1 MDEQTSLIEKC
12 KQRMAPYKCEGFL
25 MGKGPRNPSIMFVG
39 EAPGETEIE
48 SGEPFS
54 GQAGEYFDQYLDF
67 LGLSRDEVFV
77 TSTVR
82 SRPYQV
88 TRRIGKNGKIRESK
102 RNRPPTQ
109 KEIEAHAP
117 LLDWQIDHVNPKI
130 IVTMGNVA
138 LQRLVQ
144 TRHTI
149 TTLHGQML
157 EVPLRRREN
166 SFKPNEHW
174 GLTSKKWRVF
184 PTFHPAAII
193 YRPSIK
199 PIVFQDLNI
208 LRGFLSRKKP
218 EKGEKQS

>member
-1 MDEQTSLIEKC
+1 MDDQTALIEKC
-12 KQRMAPYKCEGFL
+12 KQRMIPYECEGFL
-25 MGKGPRNPSIMFVG
+25 MGKGPRNPFLMFVG
-39 EAPGETEIE
+39 EAPGATEIE

-54 GQAGEYFDQYLDF
+54 GQAGEYFDQYLDY

-82 SRPYQV
+82 SRPYRL
-88 TRRIGKNGKIRESK
+88 TRKIGQNGEIRESK

-109 KEIEAHAP
+109 NEIEAHAP
-117 LLDWQIDHVNPKI
+117 LLDWQIEQVKPQI

-138 LQRLVQ
+138 LHRLVS
-144 TRHTI
+144 TRDTI

-166 SFKPNEHW
+166 SFQSDEHW
-174 GLTSKKWRVF
+174 GLTSKKWNVF

-199 PIVFQDLNI
+199 PIVFEDLNI
-208 LRGFLSRKKP
+208 LRGFLSRP
-218 EKGEKQS
+218 NSEKGEKKS